1 MHELKGYRDM
11 HKLSLSTKSFALSSF
26 VLLLTAS
33 ATPAVAIGQGSDS
46 AGSGGSQ
53 TAQAGQPDFAPQS
66 NQSEQAQG
74 ASNGRLDEARKKVC
88 EQNQNRIQNS
98 FQNINN
104 RSESQLGVMKKIANR
119 VQAFAE
125 DKNSKPANYDKLVAE
140 VNRTR
145 TEAQN
150 AVQAS
155 VQTSSQFGCDSDDP
169 KGTASQ
175 YKVQVKAH
183 IAAMKEYKNA
193 INNLITAVKTAA
205 GAADGQEAQE

>member
-1 MHELKGYRDM
+1 MTNVDN
-11 HKLSLSTKSFALSSF
+11 
-26 VLLLTAS
+26 
-33 ATPAVAIGQGSDS
+33 
-46 AGSGGSQ
+46 AG
-53 TAQAGQPDFAPQS
+53 
-66 NQSEQAQG
+66 
-74 ASNGRLDEARKKVC
+74 
-88 EQNQNRIQNS
+88 
-98 FQNINN
+98 
-104 RSESQLGVMKKIANR
+104 
-119 VQAFAE
+119 
-125 DKNSKPANYDKLVAE
+125 VAE

-169 KGTASQ
+169 KGTANQ